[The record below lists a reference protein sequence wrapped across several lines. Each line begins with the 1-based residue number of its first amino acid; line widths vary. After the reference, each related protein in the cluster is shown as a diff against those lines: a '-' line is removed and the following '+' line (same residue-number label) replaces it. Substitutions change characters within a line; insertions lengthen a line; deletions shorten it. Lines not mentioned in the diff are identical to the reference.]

1 MEPIKT
7 VEELEQSYKK
17 LPGIGG
23 KTAERLAYAT
33 LRLSREEKESFL
45 KAIEHA
51 LTKVTK
57 CPRCGFFFEEKCPI
71 CEDPN
76 RDRKTLL
83 VVYESKDILSIE
95 KTKTYSGLYFTLEGL
110 LSPLRNKT
118 PASIGIDRLLQR
130 VQAEGIQEV
139 ILALPTDMEGETT
152 RLYLSN
158 ALSKLD
164 VKVSRLAYGIPVGTH
179 LEYLDNLTI
188 AQSIQYR
195 VDMDKGG
202 KKNG

>member
-7 VEELEQSYKK
+7 IKELEESFER

-33 LRLSREEKESFL
+33 LRLSKEEKEAFV
-45 KAIEHA
+45 KAFEDS

-57 CPRCGFFFEEKCPI
+57 CPRCGFYFEENCPL
-71 CEDPN
+71 CSDKD
-76 RDRKTLL
+76 RDQKTLL
-83 VVYESKDILSIE
+83 VVSESKDILSIE
-95 KTKTYSGLYFTLEGL
+95 KTKTYHGLYFTLDGL
-110 LSPLRNKT
+110 LSPLKNKT
-118 PASIGIDRLLQR
+118 PSAIGVDHLLKR
-130 VQAEGIQEV
+130 VQEEGIQEV

-158 ALSKLD
+158 ALSRLS